1 MKLRLALALVLAA
14 LLVGL
19 ASGAYLGARIAIGRA
34 WRGLGT
40 IFSAPA
46 ASTGAEVQ
54 IAPATT
60 TEGRTIPW
68 YGAR

>member
-1 MKLRLALALVLAA
+1 MKLRLALALILAA
-14 LLVGL
+14 FLVGL

-34 WRGLGT
+34 WRELGS
-40 IFSAPA
+40 IFSVPA
-46 ASTGAEVQ
+46 VSPPAEVQ